1 MRQQKVSKSAG
12 TTAILYGALL
22 FPNVAHASTKDG
34 ALAYAIGVGFFA
46 LIMGIAAATR
56 EVTRN
61 WSRTGIFFASAGIC
75 VLVSWIFLMMSW
87 ENGNPFASLLLDA
100 LLFAALVVPLPF
112 LASFTLFMVI
122 GLFTDSKERPDQRQQ
137 RDK

>member
-1 MRQQKVSKSAG
+1 MNTTKLSKSAG

-22 FPNVAHASTKDG
+22 FPNIAHASTKDG

-56 EVTRN
+56 DVTKN

-75 VLVSWIFLMMSW
+75 VIVSWMFLMMSW
-87 ENGNPFASLLLDA
+87 ENGSPFATLLLDA
-100 LLFAALVVPLPF
+100 LLFAALVVPVPF

-122 GLFTDSKERPDQRQQ
+122 GLFTDRKDQPDQKQ
-137 RDK
+137 